1 MLGARHRVK
10 RKEFDM
16 SRRYF
21 GTDGIR
27 GKVGEPPI
35 TPDFVLRLG
44 YAAGKVLAGTD
55 RGTQSSARPTVLI
68 GKDTRVSGYMLE
80 AALEAGFSAAG
91 IDVMLAG
98 PMPTPGVAYLTRAL
112 RLAAGV
118 VISASH
124 NPYYD
129 NGIKFFSSDGNK
141 LPDDVE
147 LAIEEQLEQ
156 PMTCAP
162 SERLGKAR
170 RLDDAAGR
178 YIEFCKSTFPAA
190 FDMRGLKVVIDCA
203 HGAAYHIAPPVFHEL
218 GAEVISVG
226 VSPNG
231 FNIND
236 GFGAT
241 APDALVRAVRANH
254 ADLGI
259 ALDGDA
265 DRVQIVDASGRLY
278 NGDELLYVLVKDR
291 ITTDGRVPGA
301 VGTLM
306 TNLAVEV
313 ALQRLGVEFVRA
325 PVGDRYVLEQ
335 LRERGWQLGAEGS
348 GHILS
353 LDRHTTGDGI
363 VSALLVLAAIK
374 RSGKTL
380 EQLLDDVV
388 LFPQTLINVRM
399 RPGADWKGNG
409 AIRDAIAIAES
420 ALGKTGRVLIRAS
433 GTEPV
438 LRVMV
443 EARHAVDAAGHA
455 ETIANVVRA
464 AAGA

>member
-1 MLGARHRVK
+1 MA
-10 RKEFDM
+10 
-16 SRRYF
+16 RRYF

-27 GKVGEPPI
+27 GKVGEGPI
-35 TPDFVLRLG
+35 TPEFVLRLG
-44 YAAGKVLAGTD
+44 YAAGKVLAGAD
-55 RGTQSSARPTVLI
+55 RWARTGSRPTVLI

-91 IDVMLAG
+91 VDVMLAG
-98 PMPTPGVAYLTRAL
+98 PMPTPGIAYLTRAL

-129 NGIKFFSSDGNK
+129 NGIKFFSADGNK
-141 LPDDVE
+141 LPDEVE
-147 LAIEEQLEQ
+147 SQIEEQLDLPLACAASEQ
-156 PMTCAP
+156 
-162 SERLGKAR
+162 LGKAR

-190 FDMRGLKVVIDCA
+190 YDLRGLKLVVDCA
-203 HGAAYHIAPPVFHEL
+203 HGAAYDVAPHVFHEL
-218 GAEVISVG
+218 GAEVIPIG
-226 VSPNG
+226 VAPNG

-236 GFGAT
+236 GVGAT

-265 DRVQIVDASGRLY
+265 DRLQVVDAAGRLY

-291 ITTDGRVPGA
+291 IATDGKVDGA

-306 TNLAVEV
+306 TNMAVEV
-313 ALQRLGVEFVRA
+313 ALHEAGVKFIRA
-325 PVGDRYVLEQ
+325 AVGDRYVLEQ
-335 LRERGWQLGAEGS
+335 LREHGWQLGAEGS

-353 LDRHTTGDGI
+353 LDRHSTGDGI
-363 VSALLVLAAIK
+363 VSALLVLAAMK
-374 RSGKTL
+374 RSDKTL
-380 EQLLDDVV
+380 AELLNGVT
-388 LFPQTLINVRM
+388 LFPQKLINVRM
-399 RPGADWKGNG
+399 KPDADWKGSDTIKK
-409 AIRDAIAIAES
+409 AIGHAEDA
-420 ALGKTGRVLIRAS
+420 LKGRGRVLIRAS

-443 EARHAVDAAGHA
+443 EAEQVDDALRHAEA
-455 ETIANVVRA
+455 I
-464 AAGA
+464 AGAVKLATA